1 VLYSFI
7 GKTFMPT
14 LDEGDIL
21 VQLQKLPSISLE
33 ASLEIDTRVQQAI
46 LENVPEVKSIV
57 ARAGSDELG
66 LDPMGLNETDTFLVL
81 KPKSEW
87 RGNKDDIVDSLRV
100 VLDGFPGL
108 VYGFTQP
115 RHAWRCSYQALWLRP
130 WPIKRSCSPNC

>member
-1 VLYSFI
+1 
-7 GKTFMPT
+7 M
-14 LDEGDIL
+14 
-21 VQLQKLPSISLE
+21 QLQKLPSISLE

-57 ARAGSDELG
+57 ARAGSNELG

-87 RGNKDDIVDSLRV
+87 RGNKDDIVDALRV

-115 RHAWRCSYQALWLRP
+115 IEMRVSEMLTGTRGDVA
-130 WPIKRSCSPNC
+130 IKLFGQDLG